1 MFKKDGRLHYEKQ
14 ASNLVGPAEDNRRD
28 GFDTLID
35 HAPEKLGFG
44 KKIFLNMDC
53 SLLFGPVGSGI
64 FLKTIGKLQRV

>member
-44 KKIFLNMDC
+44 KKKILGTVLNLTC
-53 SLLFGPVGSGI
+53 QFSIRFNTNS
-64 FLKTIGKLQRV
+64 

>member
-14 ASNLVGPAEDNRRD
+14 ASNLVGGPAEDNRRD

-44 KKIFLNMDC
+44 KKIFLNITVLNLTGRKIRF
-53 SLLFGPVGSGI
+53 SNI
-64 FLKTIGKLQRV
+64 